1 MEVKNGDQHMIRVC
15 ICELIGTATLLYAI
29 NMSAG
34 SDYQPFAIGLTIAAA
49 IHQFDAITGGHFNPA
64 VTIAV
69 LIREGK
75 MGNIVFALMIIISQI
90 LGGTIGCAAVWGSNP
105 KHDSNYLAH

>member
-1 MEVKNGDQHMIRVC
+1 MTSVC
-15 ICELIGTATLLYAI
+15 LLEAMGTATLLYAI

-34 SDYQPFAIGLTIAAA
+34 PFQPFAIGLTIAAA
-49 IHQFDAITGGHFNPA
+49 IHQTGNITGGHFNPA

-75 MGNIVFALMIIISQI
+75 LSNIGFAIIIMVSQI
-90 LGGTIGCAAVWGSNP
+90 IGAVIGCAVF
-105 KHDSNYLAH
+105 YLSTARSGIETLDGVVNTGFLAN